1 MKRSSMVIALGSAI
15 SVSATG
21 ACAAETEDLVNS
33 QEKSFTQEPD
43 ILAKN
48 KVKGRLDVH
57 SPPLMSTYAV
67 AKSSANRLLGYI
79 YAQAKTYNGD
89 VL

>member
-1 MKRSSMVIALGSAI
+1 MVIALGSAI
-15 SVSATG
+15 IVSATG

-43 ILAKN
+43 GTGSSILAKN

-57 SPPLMSTYAV
+57 SPPLMRTYAV
-67 AKSSANRLLGYI
+67 AKSSANRLQGYI

>member
-1 MKRSSMVIALGSAI
+1 MVIALGSAI
-15 SVSATG
+15 LVSTTG
-21 ACAAETEDLVNS
+21 AYAAETEGLVNS

-57 SPPLMSTYAV
+57 SPPLSTYAV
-67 AKSSANRLLGYI
+67 AKSSANRLQGYI

>member
-15 SVSATG
+15 LVSATG
-21 ACAAETEDLVNS
+21 AYAAETEGLVNS

-67 AKSSANRLLGYI
+67 AKSSANRLQGYI